1 MVDIALISYIWR
13 PTANNR
19 RFAMSDEI
27 AQDDDGFEIASIG
40 GSEDEDD
47 DVEQG
52 RAQGGAPT
60 VAQTTMTDEE
70 YMKKE
75 AERRKAEQ
83 RRQELAEAGAE
94 GENLFSVERGDEDD
108 WSDSDDGKAKL
119 KKGGKD
125 N

>member
-27 AQDDDGFEIASIG
+27 AQDDDGFEIASLG

-47 DVEQG
+47 DLEQG

-70 YMKKE
+70 FMKKE

-94 GENLFSVERGDEDD
+94 GENLFSVESGDEDD